1 MNTLPMISLLILL
14 LAIMGLMRIGGAGTL
29 ISEVGEELGNN
40 KLKTAGKGIYGGA
53 NVLIL
58 IVLLNLIISVIT
70 LFLVN

>member
-1 MNTLPMISLLILL
+1 MISLLILL